1 MRMRRTLPSL
11 LFAALGL
18 STCCI
23 PSLAAPAPWRAEAEV
38 DLAEGL
44 SALASGDVAAAISW
58 LSKAAALRPDEGTR
72 RGLELL
78 RLGRTREAAAEI
90 EASLV
95 ARHAP
100 EAVDDRGP
108 WEGTV
113 GLSAAADSNPNLLSN
128 NLSVAVPGSGDKVV
142 RGGDADGLGGV
153 DLRLALYPFHAR
165 EGPSLGVTL
174 ETGRAFHLDF
184 RYLDLGEARGTVH
197 LALGSDPQGI
207 LEGPLGF
214 ARTAIGG
221 GSRFTALLQAGGAV
235 YRLSSEPYYQTLEA
249 AAAFGVRETPAI
261 ATRVDL
267 AYADRRFPGGLFS
280 DPERSGRDL
289 SLGLSQSFEL
299 GAWNRWLRLGARGVD
314 RRAGPEFTGT
324 FLEGNGELAWP
335 LALRWSAFLDG
346 RAREDR
352 YDRPE
357 SNLFDPAGPRR
368 RDSTLQAAATVVWAA
383 THRLRWTARTSYTRR
398 RSNVELGDGLPDLG
412 YRRLVVTAGLSWE
425 L

>member
-1 MRMRRTLPSL
+1 MRLRRISPRL
-11 LFAALGL
+11 LFATLGFMA
-18 STCCI
+18 CCI
-23 PSLAAPAPWRAEAEV
+23 ASLAAPLPWRAEAEV

-58 LSKAAALRPDEGTR
+58 LSKAAKLRPDEGTR

-95 ARHAP
+95 ARHSSQ
-100 EAVDDRGP
+100 AVDDRGP

-128 NLSVAVPGSGDKVV
+128 NLSVPVPGPGDKVV

-221 GSRFTALLQAGGAV
+221 GSRFTALLQAGGAA
-235 YRLSSEPYYQTLEA
+235 YRLGSEPYYQTQEA
-249 AAAFGVRETPAI
+249 AATFGLRETPAI
-261 ATRVDL
+261 ATRIDL
-267 AYADRRFPGGLFS
+267 AYADRRFSSGPLS
-280 DPERSGRDL
+280 DPQRSGYDR

-299 GAWNRWLRLGARGVD
+299 GGWNRSLRLGARGVD

-324 FLEGNGELAWP
+324 LLEGNGELAWP
-335 LALRWSAFLDG
+335 LALCWSAVLDG
-346 RAREDR
+346 RARQDR

-357 SNLFDPAGPRR
+357 SNLFNPTGPRR
-368 RDSTLQAAATVVWAA
+368 RDTSLQAAATVVWAP
-383 THRLRWTARTSYTRR
+383 TPRLRWTARTSYTRR

-412 YRRLVVTAGLSWE
+412 YRRLVATAGLSWE